1 MASLFNFKSSPFERK
16 PETIL
21 QQENNF
27 VSSSL
32 YEKES
37 VLYNLQL
44 VFLVDISGSMEES
57 DVDPDGVG
65 RDGMLGRGKW
75 TRFDNMVKLLKA
87 MSTDLLKFDKDGK
100 LPCYFFNGAVQRME
114 FTDPNLLVAQ
124 VRTLKPGGTTALHL
138 AFRQSLEELN
148 DLDNFLYI
156 VFTDGVPDD
165 PTAVSQFIEKEIYA
179 RDRGGDRIN
188 ILFVRFGDDPEAMR
202 YLQAQ
207 DDHPIYGGNVD
218 TKSDNAAYVMGPKL
232 LVLNAIYEEIENEPQ
247 WKARLEGDLK

>member
-1 MASLFNFKSSPFERK
+1 MAGLFNFAPSQFERRQ
-16 PETIL
+16 ETIL
-21 QQENNF
+21 MQETNF
-27 VSSSL
+27 VRSGMDSR
-32 YEKES
+32 ES

-44 VFLVDISGSMEES
+44 IFLVDISGSMEET

-65 RDGMLGRGKW
+65 KDGMLGRGKW

-87 MSTDLLKFDKDGK
+87 MTTDLLQFDRDGR
-100 LPCYFFNGAVQRME
+100 LPCYFFNDAVKRVE
-114 FTDPNLLVAQ
+114 FTDPNMLVAQ
-124 VRTLKPGGTTALHL
+124 IRTMRPGGTTAMHL

-165 PTAVSQFIEKEIYA
+165 SDAVSQFIEKEIYA

-202 YLQAQ
+202 YLQSQ

-218 TKSDNAAYVMGPKL
+218 TKSDNAAYVMGPRL
-232 LVLNAIYEEIENEPQ
+232 LVLNAIYEEIENDPQ
-247 WKARLEGDLK
+247 WKTRLEGDLK